1 MKLDVF
7 DIPGNTQK
15 VAVYF
20 RNGWQLWPGIGG
32 NFKTEWVATLLRNTH
47 LHILVR
53 IKGYFPAL
61 EKAVEHIFL

>member
-7 DIPGNTQK
+7 KIPENGLK

-32 NFKTEWVATLLRNTH
+32 NFKTEWVAVLLRNMQVK
-47 LHILVR
+47 LNV
-53 IKGYFPAL
+53 Y
-61 EKAVEHIFL
+61 